1 VLEGNSGLQTSIRQV
16 SSVANNLSG
25 VADSLN
31 ELKTAS
37 QGITNIVSIIVDIA
51 EQTNLLALN
60 AAIEAARAGEAGRGF
75 AVVADEVRK
84 LAEKT
89 STSTQEIS
97 TMVATIQNNVQGVV
111 DVVHNGIEEVESSSE
126 AITHVGENF
135 EEVVSQMESAA
146 EAVEPI
152 LTIIEQQSEAIS
164 NITLTVT
171 NVSEASEES
180 KMIVEEVNAFSE
192 KLAELSHDLQDK
204 ISHFKT
210 NAC

>member
-1 VLEGNSGLQTSIRQV
+1 
-16 SSVANNLSG
+16 
-25 VADSLN
+25 
-31 ELKTAS
+31 
-37 QGITNIVSIIVDIA
+37 
-51 EQTNLLALN
+51 
-60 AAIEAARAGEAGRGF
+60 
-75 AVVADEVRK
+75 VRK

-146 EAVEPI
+146 GAVEPI